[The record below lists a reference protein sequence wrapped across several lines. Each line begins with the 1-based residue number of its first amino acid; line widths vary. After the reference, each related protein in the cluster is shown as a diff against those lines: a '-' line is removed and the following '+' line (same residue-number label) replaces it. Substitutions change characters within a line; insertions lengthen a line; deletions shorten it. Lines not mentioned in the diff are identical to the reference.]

1 MCSGPVPQHPPSRR
15 APAATHEAATVARSA
30 GDMTSTKFQFGL
42 VKYPDSGYTPIGPD
56 HRFRTSSMAWGMAS
70 ISLCMMLTT
79 VGPIGMRASSTVTSS
94 RFG

>member
-30 GDMTSTKFQFGL
+30 GDITSTKFQFGL

-56 HRFRTSSMAWGMAS
+56 HRCPHQFDGLGNGFDLAVHDVDHGRSHRDESVQHS
-70 ISLCMMLTT
+70 
-79 VGPIGMRASSTVTSS
+79 
-94 RFG
+94 